1 MSDAADILGIKQS
14 APTSSAQVAVQ
25 LMADT
30 AKPKPSSSKHMKKP
44 KGMSREVFDL
54 IGRDKDSLVP
64 AMQSNAAVAAGAFKS
79 KRVSALKGKWIWAPF
94 TSSARPK
101 DEVNKT
107 FYHWVKADVQY
118 IDYPYAKFNVKM
130 DVVHYTDEEYEHL
143 LKSDKWTRAE
153 TDHLMYVCYKYELRW
168 PVVVDRY
175 SMLPSRRTEEIQERY
190 LSVVSKIRAHRTGSH
205 EGAPMAKNEAST
217 TFDVAAERARREQLD
232 CLFRKSKQ
240 DEAEE
245 VKLREELKLLDVL
258 LKTKKG
264 GRGGAGA
271 STALAA
277 AGGGESRVL
286 GKGATAETKQVA
298 AAAVANAM
306 AYSSSPF
313 TLPLPP
319 DHSPAPGK
327 PCLQSTR
334 LVGGDEQSGLSRV
347 LLKKMQSLLKELGAP
362 EAPLPTRAVCDAY
375 DTVKKDAVTLLSL
388 HNAIQRKEKEL
399 AALKALNPSS
409 QTATSKCFASGL
421 LIRGVP
427 FPVPILTPESLS
439 CLRRFTR
446 RNHSSRAAAQQDGP
460 SRPQQSV
467 HIHRP
472 AGARTSVV
480 VRVIVVLRRR
490 QCSCWV
496 RAGSPQGRRRVQAC
510 RSRSCAG
517 RSSEKADCV
526 QAEEGDGK
534 SGRRRCHHRGGRGVQ
549 RRGHCRRRGRGGKQS
564 EEAPRCMIVTNTNIR
579 YSSTSSSTITSLY
592 FLLLRVVTTY
602 RI

>member
-30 AKPKPSSSKHMKKP
+30 KPKQASSKHTKKP

-64 AMQSNAAVAAGAFKS
+64 AMQSNATVATGAFKS
-79 KRVSALKGKWIWAPF
+79 KRASALKGKWIWAPF

-107 FYHWVKADVQY
+107 FYHWVKADVHY
-118 IDYPYAKFNVKM
+118 VDYPYAKFNVKM
-130 DVVHYTDEEYEHL
+130 DTAHYTDEEYDHL
-143 LKSDKWTRAE
+143 LRSDKWTRAE

-168 PVVVDRY
+168 PVVADRY

-190 LSVVSKIRAHRTGSH
+190 LSVVTKVRAHRTGTH
-205 EGAPMAKNEAST
+205 EGAPMVKNEAST
-217 TFDVAAERARREQLD
+217 AFDVATERARREQQD

-264 GRGGAGA
+264 GRAGGSGA
-271 STALAA
+271 AATA
-277 AGGGESRVL
+277 AGGVGAESRVL
-286 GKGATAETKQVA
+286 GKGATAESKQVA
-298 AAAVANAM
+298 AAAAANAM
-306 AYSSSPF
+306 AYSSSPS

-319 DHSPAPGK
+319 DHGPSPGK

-334 LVGGDEQSGLSRV
+334 ITGGDEHSGLSRI
-347 LLKKMQSLLKELGAP
+347 LLKKMHSLLKELGAP

-375 DTVKKDAVTLLSL
+375 DVVKKDTVTLLSL

-409 QTATSKCFASGL
+409 QSTA
-421 LIRGVP
+421 
-427 FPVPILTPESLS
+427 
-439 CLRRFTR
+439 
-446 RNHSSRAAAQQDGP
+446 
-460 SRPQQSV
+460 
-467 HIHRP
+467 
-472 AGARTSVV
+472 
-480 VRVIVVLRRR
+480 
-490 QCSCWV
+490 
-496 RAGSPQGRRRVQAC
+496 
-510 RSRSCAG
+510 
-517 RSSEKADCV
+517 SEC
-526 QAEEGDGK
+526 
-534 SGRRRCHHRGGRGVQ
+534 
-549 RRGHCRRRGRGGKQS
+549 
-564 EEAPRCMIVTNTNIR
+564 
-579 YSSTSSSTITSLY
+579 SSSLQ
-592 FLLLRVVTTY
+592 
-602 RI
+602 